1 MKKVLSLIVL
11 AGVFFASPA
20 FAADPIVG
28 TWKLNVAK
36 SKFTAGSELTA
47 GTRVYTEA
55 IGLYTLDQKLTG
67 TDGKETSNRAQYRDG
82 KEEKQ
87 GTAGPAD
94 TTLGKK
100 IDANTWDFD
109 LKKDGKVVGH
119 VHRVVSAD
127 GKTLTVHNT
136 GMQLSGAT
144 GNTTLVFDKQWGT
157 RKGRAHTD
165 VRTLARTY
173 AVACP
178 PPRPLPADALWGE
191 IRRPQKG
198 SCACYHSRPK
208 AVMAPIRADSL
219 LRQSQ
224 RGEKTRK

>member
-36 SKFTAGSELTA
+36 SKFAAGAELTA

-55 IGLYTLDQKLTG
+55 NGLYTLDQKLTG
-67 TDGKETSNRAQYRDG
+67 TDGKERSNRVQYRDG
-82 KEEKQ
+82 KDEKQ
-87 GTAGPAD
+87 ATAGPAD

-127 GKTLTVHNT
+127 GKSLSVHNT

-144 GNTTLVFDKQWGT
+144 GDETLVFD
-157 RKGRAHTD
+157 
-165 VRTLARTY
+165 
-173 AVACP
+173 
-178 PPRPLPADALWGE
+178 
-191 IRRPQKG
+191 
-198 SCACYHSRPK
+198 
-208 AVMAPIRADSL
+208 
-219 LRQSQ
+219 RQ
-224 RGEKTRK
+224 